1 MAQSGKETAEVNV
14 MHEINTMTARI
25 LLICAFGVDINDK
38 EVDFWVNG
46 KLEKR
51 TVGVSL
57 CETFNDLVKRIGSPH
72 V

>member
-1 MAQSGKETAEVNV
+1 
-14 MHEINTMTARI
+14 MTARI